1 MSRATIAKASSS
13 LRLGRR
19 HITDFR
25 KQPRFRSLEL
35 LPHTEGMIRGRF
47 SLAGLVLLAGAIS
60 AQQAPLQ
67 VPLVGCETGGQ
78 VPVETP
84 KASTA
89 SLPISPQTAAKLA
102 YYASGNGLGVLAP
115 RGWFCFGTIGSG
127 GDELLVTTDPADS
140 RKHFMS
146 TRPGFRG
153 PVVYLTH
160 RLGGTSGRFS
170 VAEVIMRVFP
180 DHKAFAEGV
189 TEMFPLEKFAVGPYP
204 GDRLTYESKT
214 IVEYTTPAHTDG
226 LGTYAR
232 LEKNG
237 RPINGVAILIDQA
250 EPDLL
255 LLSVRLPQDLNDAVS
270 IIVHQG
276 ERDTEHHPELLR
288 LRPFKPL
295 DIRR

>member
-1 MSRATIAKASSS
+1 M
-13 LRLGRR
+13 
-19 HITDFR
+19 
-25 KQPRFRSLEL
+25 
-35 LPHTEGMIRGRF
+35 
-47 SLAGLVLLAGAIS
+47 LLAGAMA
-60 AQQAPLQ
+60 AQQAPLPI
-67 VPLVGCETGGQ
+67 PLVGCETGGQ

-89 SLPISPQTAAKLA
+89 SVQISQGAAAKLA

-115 RGWFCFGTIGSG
+115 RGWYCFGTVGSD
-127 GDELLVTTDPADS
+127 GDELVVTANPADG
-140 RKHFMS
+140 KNHFMAA
-146 TRPGFRG
+146 RPGFGG

-160 RLGGTSGRFS
+160 RLGATSGRFS

-180 DHKAFAEGV
+180 DHKAFAGGV
-189 TEMFPLEKFAVGPYP
+189 TEMFPIKKFAAGPYP
-204 GDRLTYESKT
+204 GDRLTYKSRT
-214 IVEYTTPAHTDG
+214 IVEYMTPARTDG

-232 LEKNG
+232 LEKND
-237 RPINGVAILIDQA
+237 RPIDGVAILIDQA

-255 LLSVRLPQDLNDAVS
+255 LLAVRLPQDLNEEVS
-270 IIVHQG
+270 TVVHQV